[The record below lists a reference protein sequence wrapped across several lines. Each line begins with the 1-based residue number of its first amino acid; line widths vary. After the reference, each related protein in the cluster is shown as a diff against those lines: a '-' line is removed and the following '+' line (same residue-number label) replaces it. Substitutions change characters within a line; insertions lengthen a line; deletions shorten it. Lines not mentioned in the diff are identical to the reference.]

1 MRGFR
6 LSSVL
11 RARKA
16 QENSA
21 RGAVQQARQEADEA
35 AERTRRMDEAIGA
48 RPRPEPANA
57 VAFAATMWARQAMAA
72 DLSAALAIAGH
83 RNTQVDDRAA
93 DLMVAATRHRT
104 VEKLAERHAEAQRHA
119 DDMAAQLE
127 ADDRATS
134 RSRGGDTKQ

>member
-21 RGAVQQARQEADEA
+21 RGAVLRARQEAEEA
-35 AERTRRMDEAIGA
+35 EERTRRMDAAIGA
-48 RPRPEPANA
+48 RPRPEARHA

-72 DLSAALAIAGH
+72 DLSAALAIAG
-83 RNTQVDDRAA
+83 RMNTQVDERAA
-93 DLMVAATRHRT
+93 DLTVAATRRRT
-104 VEKLAERHAEAQRHA
+104 VEKLADRHAEAQRHA

-134 RSRGGDTKQ
+134 RSRGRDTNK